1 MEEGMLG
8 EERKDQGKRVEG
20 KEGREREKQ
29 EQNEKR
35 GRACHT
41 TVAVGGTLLGFQ
53 HGKLQSFLNQARD

>member
-1 MEEGMLG
+1 MNRGAERERRRWRRLEEGMLG

-29 EQNEKR
+29 EENRKK

-41 TVAVGGTLLGFQ
+41 TVAVEGHF
-53 HGKLQSFLNQARD
+53 